1 MGLRHGAALQNR
13 FSKPLHSVPSRFTRV
28 NRRPDIGRGKEGR
41 PTAPR
46 LALTLVL
53 HNHQP
58 VGNFGWVIEEV
69 YRTAY
74 EPMLAALERHPRIRL
89 GLHYSG
95 PLLDWL
101 AAEHP
106 TFLDRL
112 HALAEA
118 DRIELLGGGYYE
130 PILPA
135 LPDRDRL
142 AQLQLMAD
150 EVERIGGSRPR
161 GAWLAERVWEPDLAA
176 TLVDGG
182 YDWTILDDEHF
193 RAASIEGSQLSG
205 PYMTEDQGRRLAVF
219 GTDRELRY
227 RIPYGDVDATIA
239 YLRSLAGEEP
249 RLATMGDDGE
259 KFGSWPGTH
268 SHCWGDD
275 GRTGWVDRFFDAVG
289 AERRWLELV
298 TPTEWLDREPPVGRV
313 YLPTA
318 SYTEMGGWAL
328 PADEGAA
335 FERAL
340 AEARDAGRPE
350 ARWLRGG
357 FWRAFQVKYREVNDL
372 HKQMLRASAAV
383 AAMPDGPDREAA
395 RRELFRG
402 QGNDCYWHGVFGG
415 IYIAHM
421 RLATYEHLIAAEDI
435 ADTAARPAGGSPD
448 GVVAMDTDFDGRD
461 EIVVKSPGQVV
472 VIDPAEGAGIGSWD
486 VRAVRHALTA
496 VMRRR
501 PESYHRAL
509 IEHESMSAAMESV
522 AAAVAAGHGHGPAS
536 EPGPVEAPAT
546 IHETVR
552 TTEPSLA
559 ARIHYDRYER
569 RSGLVHLFA
578 PGTTREAYAAAEAEE
593 RGDAHTGTYTTE
605 EMSER
610 AVRLVRDVALG
621 GDQVVRVE
629 KRFTFDGDRRD
640 PHLGLEVTVEN
651 RSDAAIA
658 FDLGVEWA
666 LMLLGGGANPDAYY
680 EIDGSLSPHD
690 GKGDHAAAGRVVSG
704 NRYIGLE
711 VTTTVE
717 PAATAWWSPIE
728 TISNSEAGFERT
740 YQGSALVFVWPT
752 TLGADEGTTVR
763 VDQHVATDR
772 DRSENPS
779 ARGLRT
785 TG

>member
-1 MGLRHGAALQNR
+1 
-13 FSKPLHSVPSRFTRV
+13 
-28 NRRPDIGRGKEGR
+28 
-41 PTAPR
+41 
-46 LALTLVL
+46 
-53 HNHQP
+53 
-58 VGNFGWVIEEV
+58 VIEEV

-74 EPMLAALERHPRIRL
+74 EPMLGALERHPRIRL
-89 GLHYSG
+89 ALHYSG

-101 AAEHP
+101 AVEQP

-112 HALAEA
+112 RALADA

-130 PILPA
+130 PILPS

-142 AQLQLMAD
+142 AQLRLMAD
-150 EVERIGGSRPR
+150 EVERIGGSRPL
-161 GAWLAERVWEPDLAA
+161 GAWLAERVWEPDLPA
-176 TLVDGG
+176 TLADGG

-193 RAASIEGSQLSG
+193 RAASIDGSQLSG
-205 PYMTEDQGRRLAVF
+205 PYLTEDEGRPLAVF

-227 RIPYGDVDATIA
+227 RIPFGDVDATVG
-239 YLRSLAGEEP
+239 YLRTLAADKP

-268 SHCWGDD
+268 DHCWGVD
-275 GRTGWVDRFFDAVG
+275 GRTGWVDRFFEAVE
-289 AERRWLELV
+289 AEGGWLELV
-298 TPTEWLDREPPVGRV
+298 TPSEWLDRESPVGRV

-340 AEARDAGRPE
+340 ADARTAGWPE

-383 AAMPDGPDREAA
+383 DRMPDGPDRDAA
-395 RRELFRG
+395 RRELYQG

-421 RLATYEHLIAAEDI
+421 RLATYEHLIAAEDL
-435 ADTAARPAGGSPD
+435 ADEAARAAGGSTD
-448 GVVAMDTDFDGRD
+448 GIVAVDIDLDGRD
-461 EIVVKSPGQVV
+461 EILVRSAGQVV

-509 IEHESMSAAMESV
+509 IEHESGALPRVAEASAAGDTHEP
-522 AAAVAAGHGHGPAS
+522 AAEPDAAK
-536 EPGPVEAPAT
+536 APAT
-546 IHETVR
+546 IHEAVR
-552 TTEPSLA
+552 TTEPGLA
-559 ARIHYDRYER
+559 ARIHYDQYER

-578 PGTTREAYAAAEAEE
+578 PGTTRAAYAAAEAEE
-593 RGDAHTGTYTTE
+593 LGDAHTGAYAIE
-605 EMSER
+605 EMSGTDI
-610 AVRLVRDVALG
+610 RLARDVDVGG
-621 GDQVVRVE
+621 GDVIRVE
-629 KRFTFDGDRRD
+629 KRFVFEGERRD
-640 PHLGLEVTVEN
+640 PVLGLEVAVVN
-651 RSDAAIA
+651 PSDRPIA

-666 LMLLGGGANPDAYY
+666 LTMLGGGGNPDAYY
-680 EIDGSLSPHD
+680 EVGEAFEDHRHD
-690 GKGDHAAAGRVVSG
+690 SAGELARTTVIGSG
-704 NRYIGLE
+704 NTNVGIGV
-711 VTTTVE
+711 VTSLD

-740 YQGSALVFVWPT
+740 YQGSALVLVWPT
-752 TLGADEGTTVR
+752 ELAPGERREVFVA
-763 VDQHVATDR
+763 HLVATER
-772 DRSENPS
+772 DRAENPS